1 MSITFWM
8 VSSAPEK
15 NCRQK
20 IPPKKAA
27 PLAPSSEVLGAS
39 HWEGP
44 KPRSPT
50 SATRPQGSG
59 PGLPINPRESQE
71 SRLFPG
77 LYSQGLR
84 WELDLEVHL
93 RDGPSQVVPVAEF
106 WDVLWGPWDSG
117 RDSCRYL
124 STTPRMSVS
133 DSRRRRRRRR
143 TYSPAS
149 NGHSLGTNSGLIV
162 NPIILVILCS
172 VSTATTLINTKP
184 NNKYN
189 HR

>member
-59 PGLPINPRESQE
+59 PGLPINPRES
-71 SRLFPG
+71 RLFPG

-106 WDVLWGPWDSG
+106 WDVLGVPENQAVTAVDILALHLVWVWATAAAAD
-117 RDSCRYL
+117 DDDAL
-124 STTPRMSVS
+124 TAPRQMDIHWV
-133 DSRRRRRRRR
+133 
-143 TYSPAS
+143 
-149 NGHSLGTNSGLIV
+149 LIV
-162 NPIILVILCS
+162 V
-172 VSTATTLINTKP
+172 
-184 NNKYN
+184 
-189 HR
+189 

>member
-8 VSSAPEK
+8 VSSAPAK
-15 NCRQK
+15 NCCQK

-106 WDVLWGPWDSG
+106 WDVLGVPENQAVTAVDIF
-117 RDSCRYL
+117 

-133 DSRRRRRRRR
+133 DSRRRRRRRRRR

-172 VSTATTLINTKP
+172 VVLLP
-184 NNKYN
+184 
-189 HR
+189 HW